1 MKIEYRLNV
10 TVKIKPENEA
20 KLLKL
25 METIKQDLLI
35 VNSTFRTIE
44 SQIQAMYDMIKSSG
58 YDYAYNLY
66 GVSGKDVISSYKEVS
81 DKETIL
87 LKMVE
92 KARRIGVEKI
102 SYRAND
108 DGEPS
113 NSAGAPIYG
122 QIQSQGLTNVLVVIV
137 RFFGGIK
144 LGVGGLIVAYKT
156 AAQMSLD
163 NAEIIQK
170 TIDIHYLV
178 SFDYKNMN
186 KVMRIIKEKKL
197 EIVSQK
203 MEINCE
209 IEVATRKKNAEIIFD
224 IFSNLHEISIK
235 KMTL

>member
-1 MKIEYRLNV
+1 LNSFD
-10 TVKIKPENEA
+10 TYK
-20 KLLKL
+20 
-25 METIKQDLLI
+25 TIAAP
-35 VNSTFRTIE
+35 TE
-44 SQIQAMYDMIKSSG
+44 
-58 YDYAYNLY
+58 
-66 GVSGKDVISSYKEVS
+66 E
-81 DKETIL
+81 IL
-87 LKMVE
+87 LKE
-92 KARRIGVEKI
+92 KSSKFYGYAYPVLNEEDIKKHLDELRKKHPGAVHFCYAYQIGVEKI